1 MVTRPAGRSG
11 AIVVRCA
18 GTGAAGWPHPAAQYS
33 AGMSDQVHLRDAL
46 SKVPAYKPGKPA
58 TPREGATAYK
68 ISSNENPY
76 PPLPSVLKVVQDA
89 ATQMNRYP
97 DMAVSALSQALA
109 QRLDVPVEHLA
120 TGTGSVGVL
129 GQIIQATCD
138 PGDEV
143 VYAWRSFEAYPI
155 VVAIAGATSV
165 QVPLDADSRHDLEA
179 MLAAITERT
188 RLVLVCTPNNP
199 TGPVVHQDELDA
211 FLDRVPSDV
220 LVVIDEAYLE
230 FVTDPEAPDG
240 IATYRQR
247 PNVAVLRTFSKAYG
261 LAGLRVG
268 YAVAHEPVAQALRK
282 TAVPFGVSDI
292 AQQAA
297 IASLDA
303 YDELQVRVDALVAE
317 RARVV
322 AALRGQG
329 WAVPQT
335 EANFVWLPLGDRHA
349 RLRRGG
355 GRGGS
360 GRAAVRRRGRA
371 LHRRRDGGQRPAGR
385 GRRAVPLPS
394 PRVSSGRGVRQID

>member
-1 MVTRPAGRSG
+1 
-11 AIVVRCA
+11 
-18 GTGAAGWPHPAAQYS
+18 
-33 AGMSDQVHLRDAL
+33 
-46 SKVPAYKPGKPA
+46 
-58 TPREGATAYK
+58 
-68 ISSNENPY
+68 
-76 PPLPSVLKVVQDA
+76 
-89 ATQMNRYP
+89 
-97 DMAVSALSQALA
+97 
-109 QRLDVPVEHLA
+109 
-120 TGTGSVGVL
+120 
-129 GQIIQATCD
+129 
-138 PGDEV
+138 
-143 VYAWRSFEAYPI
+143 

-230 FVTDPEAPDG
+230 FVTDPEAPDA

-303 YDELQVRVDALVAE
+303 YDELQVRVEALVAE
-317 RARVV
+317 RERVV

-335 EANFVWLPLGDRHA
+335 EANFVWLPLGDHT
-349 RLRRGG
+349 LDF
-355 GRGGS
+355 
-360 GRAAVRRRGRA
+360 AAAADEAGLVVR
-371 LHRRRDGGQRPAGR
+371 PFAGE
-385 GRRAVPLPS
+385 
-394 PRVSSGRGVRQID
+394 GVRCTVAEPAANDLLVEVAARFRSRAQG

>member
-1 MVTRPAGRSG
+1 
-11 AIVVRCA
+11 
-18 GTGAAGWPHPAAQYS
+18 
-33 AGMSDQVHLRDAL
+33 MSDQVHLRAAL
-46 SKVPAYKPGKPA
+46 SNVPEYKPGKPA
-58 TPREGATAYK
+58 TPREGAAYK

-129 GQIIQATCD
+129 GQLIQATCD

-211 FLDRVPSDV
+211 FLDRVPADV

-230 FVTDPEAPDG
+230 FATGAPDA

-247 PNVAVLRTFSKAYG
+247 RNVAVLRTFSKAYG

-297 IASLDA
+297 IASLEA
-303 YDELQVRVDALVAE
+303 YDELQERVDALVAE

-322 AALRGQG
+322 AALWEQG

-335 EANFVWLPLGDRHA
+335 EANFVWLPLGDDTLA
-349 RLRRGG
+349 F
-355 GRGGS
+355 
-360 GRAAVRRRGRA
+360 AAEADEAGLVVRPFPGE
-371 LHRRRDGGQRPAGR
+371 
-385 GRRAVPLPS
+385 
-394 PRVSSGRGVRQID
+394 GVRCTIAETQANDLLIEVAARFQRSAGS